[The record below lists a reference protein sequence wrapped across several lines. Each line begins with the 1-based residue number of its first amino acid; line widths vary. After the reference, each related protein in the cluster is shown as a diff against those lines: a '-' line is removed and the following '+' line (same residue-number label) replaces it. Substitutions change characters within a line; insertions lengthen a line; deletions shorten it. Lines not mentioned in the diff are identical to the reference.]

1 MGDGRGGGSNR
12 PAWLQQYELVGKI
25 GEGTY
30 GLVFLARLK
39 PTHPQA
45 AGRRGSPIAI
55 KKFKQSK
62 EGDGVSPTAIRE
74 IMLLREINHENVVKL
89 VNVHINHADM
99 SLYLAFDY
107 AEHDLYEV
115 IRHHREKLNLSIN
128 QYTVKSLLWQLLN
141 GLNYLHSNWI
151 IHRDLKP
158 SNILVMGEGEEH
170 GIIKIA
176 DFGLARIYQ
185 APLKPLSDNG
195 VVVTIWYRAPEL
207 LLGAKHYTSA
217 VGHVGSWLHF
227 CRIAYTE
234 TTVPRC

>member
-1 MGDGRGGGSNR
+1 VKGTKKERDLVGGRSAAMGDGRAGASNR
-12 PAWLQQYELVGKI
+12 PAWLQQYDLIGKI

-74 IMLLREINHENVVKL
+74 IMVVSSHRCRLLHSFLRSSSYQTLATYRNVIFSHCVCHFWFQLLREINHENVVKL

-107 AEHDLYEV
+107 AEHDLYV
-115 IRHHREKLNLSIN
+115 CNSPSHAYMHISIPVNL
-128 QYTVKSLLWQLLN
+128 
-141 GLNYLHSNWI
+141 
-151 IHRDLKP
+151 
-158 SNILVMGEGEEH
+158 LV
-170 GIIKIA
+170 
-176 DFGLARIYQ
+176 
-185 APLKPLSDNG
+185 
-195 VVVTIWYRAPEL
+195 
-207 LLGAKHYTSA
+207 
-217 VGHVGSWLHF
+217 
-227 CRIAYTE
+227 
-234 TTVPRC
+234 